1 MVKPKPWQILKQTT
15 ADSRLVVDVIRISGE
30 KKMRHY
36 EELVRMDVDVNEY
49 DKLSTIKLR

>member
-36 EELVRMDVDVNEY
+36 EELVRKDVDVNEY

>member
-15 ADSRLVVDVIRISGE
+15 ADSRLVVDVIRISG